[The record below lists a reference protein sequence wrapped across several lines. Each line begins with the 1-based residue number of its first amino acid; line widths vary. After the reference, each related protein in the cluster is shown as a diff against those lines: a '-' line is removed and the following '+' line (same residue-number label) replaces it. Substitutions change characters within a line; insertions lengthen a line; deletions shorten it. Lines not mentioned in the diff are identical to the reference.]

1 MFSVCSTNI
10 FSFVLNTRRMMITTH
25 WSAKTWCNRK
35 ALPTSLKCLKNGWR
49 NCWIVP
55 KCLCSFLNEKAYLGP
70 SFNNVKTR
78 KFVNVNTSI
87 ERRVTYHLYCFSCG
101 AQRARVPARG
111 GVTGAGRGRQS
122 AIVTRHCHL
131 HPSSFPD
138 MPWHRV
144 TRRQC
149 REYENILSSET
160 LDTDTAMKLSI
171 LWASVQTCKRWL
183 TTLQFLSG
191 WGKCCTCMSVS
202 HSCSRYVGVCF
213 CQTLVLQL

>member
-1 MFSVCSTNI
+1 MWKCYI
-10 FSFVLNTRRMMITTH
+10 F
-25 WSAKTWCNRK
+25 
-35 ALPTSLKCLKNGWR
+35 
-49 NCWIVP
+49 
-55 KCLCSFLNEKAYLGP
+55 EGP
-70 SFNNVKTR
+70 SPNNVKTR
-78 KFVNVNTSI
+78 MFVETSI
-87 ERRVTYHLYCFSCG
+87 ERRVTSHLYCFSCG

-122 AIVTRHCHL
+122 AIVTRHCHP

-144 TRRQC
+144 TRRQS

-183 TTLQFLSG
+183 TTLKFLSNG
-191 WGKCCTCMSVS
+191 GRPIGPHVALTLRQIYTAHTIKIRNKPKCSM
-202 HSCSRYVGVCF
+202 
-213 CQTLVLQL
+213 